1 MFIVILTDSRY
12 TDIHA
17 FVAWFD
23 ILFACTHK
31 KTKFSTGP
39 HAQYTHWKYV
49 PHQCF
54 SYISSSC
61 AGRQTV
67 FYTPSTILVNAGD
80 TIKGSLSCAPNQ
92 RNNRDLDISFRYTT
106 PRDSEVRMDYKMCVV
121 LAPDVLLF
129 VVLLVNER

>member
-1 MFIVILTDSRY
+1 MHSTLIGSMFPNSASLTSHSSR
-12 TDIHA
+12 
-17 FVAWFD
+17 
-23 ILFACTHK
+23 
-31 KTKFSTGP
+31 
-39 HAQYTHWKYV
+39 
-49 PHQCF
+49 
-54 SYISSSC
+54 

-121 LAPDVLLF
+121 LAPDILLF

>member
-1 MFIVILTDSRY
+1 M
-12 TDIHA
+12 
-17 FVAWFD
+17 
-23 ILFACTHK
+23 
-31 KTKFSTGP
+31 
-39 HAQYTHWKYV
+39 
-49 PHQCF
+49 
-54 SYISSSC
+54 
-61 AGRQTV
+61 

-121 LAPDVLLF
+121 LAPDILLF